1 MIADSARFRAYAKAI
16 ARCVR
21 PGDVVVEIGCGPAVF
36 ALLACRAGARQVYA
50 MDTDNVVATA
60 RQIAV
65 ENGYAERIQF
75 LQSDS
80 RKTELP
86 ERADM
91 IVSDIRGVLPLF
103 DGAVASIIDA
113 KQRFLAPEGVMIP
126 RREVLK
132 AAIVDANQ
140 VYSELIK
147 PWREAVKEAEFST
160 PLKMIL
166 NTPHSVRVKPE
177 QLMSQSKDFC
187 FLDYADDP
195 AVNAGAELSF
205 FASRNGTAHGIAL
218 WFETEL
224 CDGVGFSSGPESAVT
239 IYGQLF
245 LPWLAPVSLR
255 EGQEVS
261 VQVHANLV
269 GKDYLWRWETQIL
282 PFDGGDKIHFQQNS
296 FEGANVSPQ
305 TLRRHATTHVPILTE
320 QGEADRFFL
329 QEMNGSATLEEIAAK
344 AAARFPRLYPRRKDA
359 FQRAAELAQQF
370 SR

>member
-16 ARCVR
+16 SRCVR

-36 ALLACRAGARQVYA
+36 ACWPAAREHARYTRWTLTIWSPRRARSPSK
-50 MDTDNVVATA
+50 TA
-60 RQIAV
+60 
-65 ENGYAERIQF
+65 YAERIQF

-86 ERADM
+86 ERANI

-166 NTPHSVRVKPE
+166 NTPHSARVKPE

-187 FLDYADDP
+187 FLDYAGDP

-205 FASRNGTAHGIAL
+205 SQVGTEPRTESLYGLKLNSVMVSGFRPARNQRSQSTANYFCRG
-218 WFETEL
+218 
-224 CDGVGFSSGPESAVT
+224 
-239 IYGQLF
+239 
-245 LPWLAPVSLR
+245 
-255 EGQEVS
+255 
-261 VQVHANLV
+261 
-269 GKDYLWRWETQIL
+269 
-282 PFDGGDKIHFQQNS
+282 
-296 FEGANVSPQ
+296 
-305 TLRRHATTHVPILTE
+305 
-320 QGEADRFFL
+320 
-329 QEMNGSATLEEIAAK
+329 
-344 AAARFPRLYPRRKDA
+344 
-359 FQRAAELAQQF
+359 
-370 SR
+370 